1 MARQHSL
8 AQKAMSVAEFVKG
21 VHDGQI
27 DVVEHIHR
35 TLEECKIINKEYGY
49 LNLISEESA
58 IAQAKLVSKK
68 RKGAKGALAGL
79 PVSIKDSICV
89 KGVESTAGSA
99 MLKGYIPPFD
109 AGCVSRL
116 RQAGAIIVGK
126 TAQDEFGFGSF
137 STNTGIG
144 FTAPKN
150 PFDRLRSCGGSS
162 GGAAGLAQKLSVPH
176 VALGESTGG
185 SIVNPASFCGVV
197 GLCPTYGR
205 VSRYGLI
212 DYGSS
217 LDKVGPIGKTVADVA
232 LALKVIAGFDEKEST
247 TATVP
252 VEDYPS
258 FVKKDVAGL
267 RVGILKESFGEGTDS
282 AVEKSVWGAIKQL
295 ESAGVD
301 CREISLK
308 IPIEYGIPTYYIIAP
323 SEASTNLA
331 KLCGLRYGAEEKI
344 EGDFNTYFS
353 EVRSRAFG
361 KEAKRRIMLGT
372 FTRMAGYRDAYY
384 VKATKVRRLI
394 IDEYKNVFKK
404 CDAVISPTVSI
415 LPPRFDEIKNLTPA
429 QNYLIDALTVS
440 PNLAGLPHLN
450 MPVGKHN
457 GLPIGAML
465 TTDHFKEG
473 VLVQL
478 GAALE

>member
-1 MARQHSL
+1 MARKSTTE
-8 AQKAMSVAEFVKG
+8 QKNASVAEFVKA

-27 DVVEHIHR
+27 DVVEHTHR
-35 TLEECKIINKEYGY
+35 VLEECKIVNKEYCY
-49 LNLISEESA
+49 FNVIAEESA
-58 IAQAKLVSKK
+58 IAQAKLIAKNKK
-68 RKGAKGALAGL
+68 GILAGL
-79 PVSIKDSICV
+79 PMSIKDSICV
-89 KGVESTAGSA
+89 KGIESTAGSA
-99 MLKGYIPPFD
+99 ILKGYVPPFD
-109 AGCVSRL
+109 ATCVERL
-116 RQAGAIIVGK
+116 RKAGAIILGK
-126 TAQDEFGFGSF
+126 TSQDEFGFGGF
-137 STNTGIG
+137 STNVGVG
-144 FTAPKN
+144 FTIPKN
-150 PFDRLRSCGGSS
+150 PFDKLRSCGGSS
-162 GGAAGLAQKLSVPH
+162 GGAAGLAQKLTVPH

-232 LALKVIAGFDEKEST
+232 VTLKVLAGFDEKEST
-247 TATVP
+247 TATVA
-252 VEDYPS
+252 VDDYS
-258 FVKKDVAGL
+258 KFVGKDVKSL
-267 RVGILKESFGEGTDS
+267 NVGIVKEGFGEGTDP
-282 AVEKSVWGAIKQL
+282 AVERSVWAAIKRL
-295 ESAGVD
+295 ESAGVN
-301 CREISLK
+301 CKEISLK

-344 EGDFNTYFS
+344 EGDFNSYFS
-353 EVRSRAFG
+353 QVRARHFG
-361 KEAKRRIMLGT
+361 KEAKRRILLGT

-394 IDEYKNVFKK
+394 IDDYKKVFKK
-404 CDAVISPTVSI
+404 FDALISPTVAI
-415 LPPRFDEIKNLTPA
+415 LPPRFDEIAKLTPA
-429 QNYLIDALTVS
+429 QSYMIDALTVG

-450 MPVGKHN
+450 MPVGASR

-465 TTDHFKEG
+465 TADHFNEG
-473 VLVQL
+473 KLLQL